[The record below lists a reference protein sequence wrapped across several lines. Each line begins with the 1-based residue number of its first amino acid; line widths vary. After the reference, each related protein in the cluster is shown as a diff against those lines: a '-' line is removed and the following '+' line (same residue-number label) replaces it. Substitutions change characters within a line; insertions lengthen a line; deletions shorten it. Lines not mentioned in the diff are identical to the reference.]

1 MLEQELPPM
10 PAIVKDIV
18 RTFKKKHKKANT
30 KMILAMALSNISFM
44 ITSKRVKYKES
55 GKKGFPNMY
64 VIIFAPSGCGKDS
77 ISNDL
82 RNYLFT
88 GFEKW
93 FKTEAE
99 TYRNNQIQK
108 INEKA
113 DKNFP
118 EGKQI
123 KQKQAYIREQTAKI
137 RNLVLEMDSGTAEGF
152 YEEAKARFI
161 AEAGAI
167 YIKMTEFAK
176 YYANSSPSDKQF
188 FDMLFKAFDG
198 IIQSKSIKGNNR
210 DENIIGVPVN
220 CLLMTDISMF
230 DDTFI
235 RKNFN
240 KELNTGFARRAFIIY
255 VKRKS
260 YEINDDIDVILKE
273 ENEFYKETKILSKN
287 INDIFTSIEKN
298 TIYKMPYETLSERTR
313 YSNKLTKLANN
324 TEDDILAKEIADR
337 ELKAVKLATIFAVLN
352 KRDKTVTVEDFK
364 QAEGVIEYLS
374 GDFKEFIKYK
384 PKYNDKYD
392 ELYNFFLENI
402 NQTFAKTKLINMSNN
417 FGFTKREFRKEFD
430 DVISLVAGKADEK
443 GYNLL
448 SRPFNHNSG
457 MEYWLTKKIEDNE
470 LKHSSLSEI
479 ISESV
484 KSDKSK

>member
-1 MLEQELPPM
+1 MLMQELPSM
-10 PAIVKDIV
+10 PAIVKNIV
-18 RTFKKKHKKANT
+18 TTFKKKHKKANT
-30 KMILAMALSNISFM
+30 KMILAMALSNIAFM
-44 ITSKRVKYKES
+44 ITSKRIKYQES
-55 GKKGFPNMY
+55 GKIGFPNMY

-82 RNYLFT
+82 RDYIFA

-93 FKTEAE
+93 FKNEAE
-99 TYRNNQIQK
+99 IYRNNQIQK

-113 DKNFP
+113 DKDFSG
-118 EGKQI
+118 GKQI
-123 KQKQAYIREQTAKI
+123 KQKQVFIREQISKI
-137 RNLVLEMDSGTAEGF
+137 RNLVLEMDNGTAEGF
-152 YEEAKARFI
+152 YEEGKARFI
-161 AEAGAI
+161 AGVGAI

-188 FDMLFKAFDG
+188 FDMLCKAFDA
-198 IIQSKSIKGNNR
+198 IIHSKSIKANNR

-230 DDTFI
+230 ADSII

-240 KELNTGFARRAFIIY
+240 KELNTGFARRAFVIY
-255 VKRKS
+255 VKRKP
-260 YEINDDIDVILKE
+260 YEINDDIDTFLKE
-273 ENEFYKETKILSKN
+273 EKEFYEETEILSEKINN
-287 INDIFTSIEKN
+287 IFSSMGKN
-298 TIYKMPYETLSERTR
+298 TIYTMPYETLSERTK
-313 YSNKLTKLANN
+313 YSNKLAELVNN
-324 TEDDILAKEIADR
+324 TEDDILAKEISDR

-352 KRDKTVTVEDFK
+352 KRDKIVTVEDFK
-364 QAEGVIEYLS
+364 QAEDVIEYLS

-392 ELYNFFLENI
+392 ELYNFFLENM
-402 NQTFAKTKLINMSNN
+402 NTTFAKTKLINMSNN

-430 DVISLVAGKADEK
+430 DVISLIAGKADEQ

-457 MEYWLTKKIEDNE
+457 MEYWLSKKIDDNE
-470 LKHSSLSEI
+470 LNHSSLSEI
-479 ISESV
+479 IG
-484 KSDKSK
+484 